1 MLKRLA
7 GLILGTALFLGLAAC
22 GDDDSGF
29 HISSVSSIN
38 SLPDCSKENAGDRY
52 FVESKDAIY
61 ACNQGEWIDER
72 DLDEDEYSSSS
83 DSTDLSSGSNSKKG
97 SSSSR
102 GLSSSDDE
110 GSDTPNSSGNTSLSE
125 NSSSSAT
132 SSSNSED
139 SSSSEEDIPG
149 LVVQGKYEG
158 FYSHVVST
166 GVYARLLDNKL
177 DYVDSTVEYKGS
189 MDTSTNRFVVRG
201 IPEDAEFVEIEI
213 IRNNTTNS
221 TIRSYVYQ
229 YGIVNVKKDTSF
241 FINPPF
247 SAIQGRIKYLVRE
260 QGLSFVDAKHQA
272 ETELQKAFGLGEKFH
287 DVDKFSVAGTSN
299 TDKLW
304 ATAITYFIASDM
316 DFGSRYFGSESFVKN
331 GIVEFDEDA
340 AGELFSNVHRCTGSC
355 CSGFCYGASNIS
367 TQLESLLDVLS
378 GRGTCETA
386 REAEV
391 YSFKVAKDYEY
402 LFYVTCSKT
411 QWNESTTIEKDTY
424 QWDKPCSQGEYK
436 KGNVTDYVYFCQ
448 NGSWVNAIQWN
459 LTIPRDYRLNP
470 NIDYG
475 ELIDERDG
483 KTYKTVKIGNKT
495 WMAQNLD
502 FRGYKTSSMQD
513 SSIVANIK
521 GRNRVC
527 YKDSTKYCDVCGSM
541 YNWKAAMNLNIA
553 AVDYDSASIAALIQK
568 QHQGICPEGWH
579 IPTMLEFKN
588 IVVDKYGVPLDSTGH
603 VLRSRYG
610 WGTSMEDP
618 YGFSALPCGRHWY
631 AWNISGYAFEDAGRQ
646 AYFLAYE
653 GIRETE
659 VRVQSSGYPKMMIYT
674 QDHSADYHFSIRCVK
689 ND

>member
-1 MLKRLA
+1 MQRALA
-7 GLILGTALFLGLAAC
+7 SLILGTVLFLGLAAC
-22 GDDDSGF
+22 GDDDSDSF
-29 HISSVSSIN
+29 VSRVSYE
-38 SLPDCSKENAGDRY
+38 D
-52 FVESKDAIY
+52 
-61 ACNQGEWIDER
+61 DE
-72 DLDEDEYSSSS
+72 SSSS
-83 DSTDLSSGSNSKKG
+83 GDENSSGR
-97 SSSSR
+97 SSSS
-102 GLSSSDDE
+102 GKNSSS
-110 GSDTPNSSGNTSLSE
+110 SAKKSSGASSSSE
-125 NSSSSAT
+125 NSSSSGT
-132 SSSNSED
+132 SSSSGYSSSSARSSSSSVN

-166 GVYARLLDNKL
+166 GVYARLLDKKL
-177 DYVDSTVEYKGS
+177 DYVDTSVTYKGS

-247 SAIQGRIKYLVRE
+247 SAIQGRIKYLVGE

-355 CSGFCYGASNIS
+355 CSGFCYWASNIS

-378 GRGTCETA
+378 GRGTCVTA

-448 NGSWVNAIQWN
+448 NGAWTNATSWN
-459 LTIPRDYRLNP
+459 LDIPRDYRLNP
-470 NIDYG
+470 SIDYG
-475 ELIDERDG
+475 ELVDERDG
-483 KTYKTVKIGNKT
+483 KTYKTVKIGEKT

-502 FRGYKTSSMQD
+502 FRGYKSGSSQD
-513 SSIVANIK
+513 SSIVANMK
-521 GRNRVC
+521 NRNRVC

-541 YNWKAAMNLNIA
+541 YNWQAAMNLNEA
-553 AVDYDSASIAALIQK
+553 LVDYDSASIAAMIQK

-579 IPTMLEFKN
+579 IPTRLEYKN
-588 IVVDKYGVPLDSTGH
+588 IVVDQYGVPLTDNG
-603 VLRSRYG
+603 LALKSRYG
-610 WGTSMEDP
+610 WGEETEDA

-646 AYFLAYE
+646 AYFLAYD
-653 GIRETE
+653 GIKETE
-659 VRVQSSGYPKMMIYT
+659 ARVQPSGYPKMMLYS